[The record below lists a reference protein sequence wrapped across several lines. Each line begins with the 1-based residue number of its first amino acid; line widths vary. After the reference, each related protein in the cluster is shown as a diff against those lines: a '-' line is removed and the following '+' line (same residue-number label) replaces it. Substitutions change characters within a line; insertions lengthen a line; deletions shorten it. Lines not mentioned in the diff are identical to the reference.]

1 MISFLKNKTQIGFFS
16 SKTSDT
22 YLKSCFKKKET
33 TKNIFDNL
41 FFNNLV
47 GIKIKKQQILS
58 ISVWIIMCKNAF
70 YYSWFDAMEKEY
82 DIRNDEEQEK
92 KSQEVLELL
101 VTAGY
106 FRARIKVNRFFFHPY
121 VLTKFSS
128 CNYSEVSIIRPG
140 RSRLLEFEI

>member
-1 MISFLKNKTQIGFFS
+1 
-16 SKTSDT
+16 
-22 YLKSCFKKKET
+22 
-33 TKNIFDNL
+33 
-41 FFNNLV
+41 
-47 GIKIKKQQILS
+47 
-58 ISVWIIMCKNAF
+58 
-70 YYSWFDAMEKEY
+70 MEKEY

-140 RSRLLEFEI
+140 RYRLLKFEI